1 MQKETKTLII
11 WIIAIVLAGAILIAG
26 VIIGIQKENEKKQQ
40 TQQTQQAQENN
51 ETQNQQESQEPK
63 KQFVEESPTMHNETD
78 ASGDRVPVP
87 NGYVGSSVAG
97 ENEIDTG
104 YVIYEGKEAV
114 TAENIETAR
123 KTRNQYVW
131 VPVPDASKMYGTDSK
146 GKKWGKLYDF
156 SATSGDAVT
165 GTSANGWS
173 ESNGVMRPSSYYREP
188 DIVKNYDKDSTLK
201 QYGMGSISGHKFLM
215 DMEKEFN
222 GMIESVEKY
231 GGYYIGRYETGGLN
245 GTAVVV
251 KGDMN
256 IASQRWYTM
265 YQKMKKLKGNNEN
278 VETGMIW
285 GCQWDRTLMWLI
297 ESGDKTKEQI
307 ASDSKDWGNYYY
319 NTIEY
324 VNSSGATVSTTEGG
338 GTIIPAGASEQTKAN
353 NIYDLAGNVY
363 DWTMEADGS
372 SNRVYRGGVYYLTST
387 GKPASYRSNVNP
399 GYSDDSSRW
408 QGRTL
413 YQVIL
418 TTA

>member
-1 MQKETKTLII
+1 MKKETKTLLI
-11 WIIAIVLAGAILIAG
+11 WIISLLLAVAILIAG
-26 VIIGIQKENEKKQQ
+26 VIIGIQKENEKKQA
-40 TQQTQQAQENN
+40 TQQTQQAQQNN

-104 YVIYEGKEAV
+104 YVIYEGEEAV
-114 TAENIETAR
+114 TAENLDTAR

-146 GKKWGKLYDF
+146 GKKWGKLYTF

-165 GTSANGWS
+165 GASAYDWS
-173 ESNGVMRPSSYYREP
+173 ESNGVMSPNSYYREP
-188 DIVKNYDKDSTLK
+188 DIVTKYDIDSKLK
-201 QYGMGSISGHKFLM
+201 QNGMGNISRHKFLM

-222 GMIESVEKY
+222 GMIASVEKY
-231 GGYYIGRYETGGLN
+231 GGYYIGRYETGGLD

-251 KGDMN
+251 KGDTHIN
-256 IASQRWYTM
+256 YCTWYNM
-265 YQKMKKLKGNNEN
+265 YKKMKKLKGSNEN

-307 ASDSKDWGNYYY
+307 CKDSKEWGNYF
-319 NTIEY
+319 NNSIEY
-324 VNSSGATVSTTEGG
+324 INSSGATVSTTENRD
-338 GTIIPAGASEQTKAN
+338 TIIPAGSSEQTKAN
-353 NIYDLAGNVY
+353 NIYDLAGNVL
-363 DWTMEADGS
+363 DWTMEAIS
-372 SNRVYRGGVYYLTST
+372 SDFRMLRGGICNNTST
-387 GKPASYRSNVNP
+387 YKPASNRYNFEP
-399 GYSDDSSRW
+399 TYSSFIFR
-408 QGRTL
+408 GARGTL